1 MEEVAGD
8 RVIDR
13 RTVEDDSARFIC
25 ERESAPI
32 AGEREEVEAILL
44 RIDLAVA
51 DRVGRLEHA
60 DARVGCKRQRRIEF
74 PAGGDV
80 FREAGAQSC
89 QLSREVEI
97 AKGPMFAQ

>member
-1 MEEVAGD
+1 MIVRGASYVSVNLPPSPG
-8 RVIDR
+8 
-13 RTVEDDSARFIC
+13 
-25 ERESAPI
+25 
-32 AGEREEVEAILL
+32 REEVEAFLL
-44 RIDLAVA
+44 PIELAVA

-80 FREAGAQSC
+80 FREAGVQSC

-97 AKGPMFAQ
+97 AKAPVLVSGTFLGAGLVCPEAE